1 MSRKFY
7 IVFRTK
13 NGGYRRGRKPYPS
26 KQAAQDQLERTGNL
40 NWKHIAERRMP
51 WQTK

>member
-1 MSRKFY
+1 MSKIFY

-26 KQAAQDQLERTGNL
+26 TKAAEVQLEKTGNQ

-51 WQTK
+51 